1 MDFNDLLEAQ
11 GIELK
16 DVLVLRHR
24 PSEPEL
30 RKVFPWLAGEQ
41 PDVFNAYQQTQ
52 GKKVENS
59 MLRRKFIA
67 SFIGHEP
74 GKALFIG
81 LYEIGRSRS
90 ITHKQ
95 YWEVPAYKLMKSFG
109 MRGFTGEGRS
119 SILWFELSL
128 LGFYQSWKGKLIIS
142 WPAPEI
148 SWFRNAESNKFP
160 VLSIHEESM
169 LQSVMP
175 KWNDIV
181 LTWEALSA
189 IPATWRATL
198 SQWRGVYYIFDTKS
212 SKGYV
217 GSAAGKD
224 NILGRWT
231 NYAKSGHG
239 GNRLLRQQDPRHF
252 RFSILQL
259 LSPNEDIAEVIR
271 IESGWKERLFT
282 RAPHGLNDN

>member
-1 MDFNDLLEAQ
+1 MDFSDLLEAH

-52 GKKVENS
+52 GRKVENS
-59 MLRRKFIA
+59 MLRRKYIA

-81 LYEIGRSRS
+81 LYEIGSSRS
-90 ITHKQ
+90 ISHKQ

-128 LGFYQSWKGKLIIS
+128 LGFYQSWKGKLIVG

-148 SWFRNAESNKFP
+148 SWFRKAESNKFP
-160 VLSIHEESM
+160 VLSIHEESL
-169 LQSVMP
+169 LQLGMP

-181 LTWEALSA
+181 LAWEALSA
-189 IPATWRATL
+189 IPATWRTTL

-259 LSPNEDIAEVIR
+259 LSPNEDIAEIIR